1 MVLWALNNH
10 TIMLAYLPNVVPIFN
25 SRLLILNHAA
35 LYLSIFLSSKHRKQN
50 QPHAMVMVIDSAPFR
65 SHPPTPTP
73 SFCSPIHH
81 ESIHESNNGLIND
94 SPSLLHS
101 SFPQSLWKWLAK
113 EKNREKTQSGQF
125 RSTE

>member
-1 MVLWALNNH
+1 MALWALNNH

-35 LYLSIFLSSKHRKQN
+35 LYLSFYLANTENKTNLTQWLWSLIQH
-50 QPHAMVMVIDSAPFR
+50 PFV
-65 SHPPTPTP
+65 PTHLPLPP